1 MLSQPEEAVRRRDAA
16 AQDDMDGSSTCP
28 RLQEQHFGL
37 DSI

>member
-16 AQDDMDGSSTCP
+16 AQDDMDGSTCP
-28 RLQEQHFGL
+28 RLQEQHFGM